1 MVKKRI
7 PQKVK
12 TEISRYVDELKKDDL
27 PISKVILFGSYA
39 RGTQRKWSD
48 IDLCIISPKFKN
60 SFKALQYLWRKRI
73 IYDIQYPIEPIG
85 FTPKDMN
92 NKYSSLIHEIK
103 ANGLEIKI

>member
-12 TEISRYVDELKKDDL
+12 TEILKYINELKKDNL

-39 RGTQRKWSD
+39 KGTEHKWSD
-48 IDLCIISPKFKN
+48 IDLCIVSPKFKN
-60 SFKALQYLWRKRI
+60 SFNALQYLWRKRI
-73 IYDIQYPIEPIG
+73 IHNIQYTIEPIG

-92 NKYSSLIHEIK
+92 NKYSSLIYEIK
-103 ANGLEIKI
+103 TNGLEIKV

>member
-12 TEISRYVDELKKDDL
+12 TEILRYVNELKKDDL
-27 PISKVILFGSYA
+27 PISKVILFGSYVKGA
-39 RGTQRKWSD
+39 QHKWSD
-48 IDLCIISPKFKN
+48 IDLCIVSPKFKN

-73 IYDIQYPIEPIG
+73 IYDIQYTIEPIG

-92 NKYSSLIHEIK
+92 NKYSSLIQEI
-103 ANGLEIKI
+103 NMTGLEIEV